1 MGVQIYTKDNCV
13 FCKKAKA
20 WFDAN
25 KIPYEEIDCSSVSAF
40 GEMKAKIPGATTV
53 PQILIDGHVI
63 GGWDVLEAH
72 QDPILKKL
80 RQTYP
85 A

>member
-1 MGVQIYTKDNCV
+1 MGIQIYTKDNCM

-20 WFDAN
+20 WFLEN
-25 KIPYEEIDCSSVSAF
+25 NIPNEEIDCSSVDAFSA
-40 GEMKAKIPGATTV
+40 MKAKVPGATTV
-53 PQILIDGHVI
+53 PQIIIDGNII

-72 QDPILKKL
+72 QGPILKKL
-80 RQTYP
+80 RETYP